1 MRAQQKQN
9 IKGIS
14 LIEVMVVLAIV
25 GVVAGIGFPNFTK
38 WQVDRKVRAHSEK
51 IATVF
56 TTATTQVERGSY
68 PYTRVTIETDTSTSP
83 AEVKIT
89 AHGIKQDALSNL
101 LNAGSSIDCKNTI
114 FSSADELI
122 SYNLDGIK
130 LFHLAGGGGSAICFS
145 KGGKYFKQWNL
156 ADSQQNIVLDNKTT
170 NNYVAICYDIET
182 NCDAPNK
189 SFDKNNQFPVYL
201 VNYSRLGMI
210 QKFKWNYSKNDWRSR

>member
-9 IKGIS
+9 IKGLS
-14 LIEVMVVLAIV
+14 LIEMLVVLAII
-25 GVVAGIGFPNFTK
+25 GAVAAVGFPNFSK
-38 WQVDRKVRAHSEK
+38 WQIDRKVRAQSEK
-51 IATVF
+51 IASVF

-68 PYTRVTIETDTSTSP
+68 PYTRVTISTDNSTTP
-83 AEVKIT
+83 ASIKIT
-89 AHGIKQDALSNL
+89 ANGIKQENLSSL
-101 LNAGSSIDCKNTI
+101 LNAGTAIDCKDSL
-114 FSSADELI
+114 FSTSEELI
-122 SYNLDGIK
+122 SYSLDDIK

-156 ADSQQNIVLDNKTT
+156 ADSQLNIVLDKKTT
-170 NNYVAICYDIET
+170 KNYVAICYDIET

-201 VNYSRLGMI
+201 VNYSRFGMI

>member
-9 IKGIS
+9 IKGLS

-25 GVVAGIGFPNFTK
+25 GVIAGIGFPNFTK
-38 WQVDRKVRAHSEK
+38 WQVDRKVRAQSEK
-51 IATVF
+51 IAAVF

-68 PYTRVTIETDTSTSP
+68 PYSRVTITTDNSTNP
-83 AEVKIT
+83 ASIKIV
-89 AHGIKQDALSNL
+89 ANGIKQDALSNL
-101 LNAGSSIDCKNTI
+101 LNAGSAIDCKDGI
-114 FSSADELI
+114 FSGSDELI
-122 SYNLDGIK
+122 SYNLEGIK

-170 NNYVAICYDIET
+170 KNYVAVCYDKEK

-189 SFDKNNQFPVYL
+189 SFNSSDQFPVYL
-201 VNYSRLGMI
+201 VNYSRFGMI